1 MVAGVMVKRMHVILG
16 TGVAVLLV
24 VGLTPEAQAA
34 NCSAPS
40 TGLSALSDLGL
51 GRYHGF
57 IGGLYPGAANHPVA
71 AYARLGRSQARRVVP
86 RSVDG
91 APARNGRIVL
101 LSIGM
106 SNASAEFSQF
116 RDDASRDPSKNRRVV
131 LVDGAQGGADAE
143 RVANPNAAYWATVDQ
158 RLRAAAASGAQV
170 QAVWLKEAIA
180 GEHESFPVDA
190 RHLQRDLRAIVA
202 IARRRFA
209 NLRLV
214 YLASRTYAGYATT
227 RLNPEPYAYQSA
239 FAVRWLIGDRINHH
253 VGGPWLGWG
262 PYLWTDGLRG
272 RRDRLTWTCADVAA
286 DGTHP
291 SPSGR
296 AKVSQ
301 LLLRFFERDPTAKP
315 WFRG

>member
-1 MVAGVMVKRMHVILG
+1 MMTGVMVERRHVILG
-16 TGVAVLLV
+16 MMVAVLV
-24 VGLTPEAQAA
+24 VGLTPQARAA
-34 NCSAPS
+34 NCSATS
-40 TGLSALSDLGL
+40 TGMTALSDLGL

-57 IGGLYPGAANHPVA
+57 IGGLYPGGANHPAA
-71 AYARLGRSQARRVVP
+71 AYARLGRSQARLVLP
-86 RSVDG
+86 RSIDG
-91 APARNGRIVL
+91 APARSGRIVL

-131 LVDGAQGGADAE
+131 VVDGAQGGADAE
-143 RVANPNAAYWATVDQ
+143 RVANPDGTYWATVDQ
-158 RLRAAAASGAQV
+158 RLRAAGVSGAQV

-190 RHLQRDLRAIVA
+190 RHLQRDLRVIVA
-202 IARRRFA
+202 IARRHFA
-209 NLRLV
+209 HLRLV

-227 RLNPEPYAYQSA
+227 LLNPEPYAYQSA
-239 FAVRWLIGDRINHH
+239 FAVRWLIGDRISHR

-262 PYLWTDGLRG
+262 PYLWTDGQRG
-272 RRDRLTWTCADVAA
+272 RRDGLTWTCADAAA

-291 SPSGR
+291 SASGR

-315 WFRG
+315 WFHA

>member
-1 MVAGVMVKRMHVILG
+1 MVERRHVILG
-16 TGVAVLLV
+16 TVVAVLV
-24 VGLTPEAQAA
+24 VAMGGVTPEAPAA
-34 NCSAPS
+34 SCSATS
-40 TGLSALSDLGL
+40 TGLTALSDLGV
-51 GRYHGF
+51 GRYRGF
-57 IGGLYPGAANHPVA
+57 IGGLYPGGANHPVA
-71 AYARLGRSQARRVVP
+71 AYARLGRSQARLVVP
-86 RSVDG
+86 RGIDG
-91 APARNGRIVL
+91 APSRNGRIVL

-131 LVDGAQGGADAE
+131 VVDGAQGGADAE
-143 RVANPNAAYWATVDQ
+143 RVANPPGTYWAAVDQ
-158 RLRAAAASGAQV
+158 RLRAAGASGAQV

-202 IARRRFA
+202 IARRHFA

-227 RLNPEPYAYQSA
+227 RLNPE
-239 FAVRWLIGDRINHH
+239 
-253 VGGPWLGWG
+253 LGWG

-291 SPSGR
+291 SASGR

-315 WFRG
+315 WFHT